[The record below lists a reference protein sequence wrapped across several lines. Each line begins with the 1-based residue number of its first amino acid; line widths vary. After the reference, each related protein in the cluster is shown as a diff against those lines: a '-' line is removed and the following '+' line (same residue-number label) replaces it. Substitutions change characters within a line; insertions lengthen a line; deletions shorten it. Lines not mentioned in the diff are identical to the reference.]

1 MADYQKMYYILCS
14 AASTALDRLPDGQE
28 TESVRTLL
36 QTALH
41 EAEELYIES
50 AD

>member
-1 MADYQKMYYILCS
+1 MADYQKMYYILCG

-28 TESVRTLL
+28 NESVRVLL